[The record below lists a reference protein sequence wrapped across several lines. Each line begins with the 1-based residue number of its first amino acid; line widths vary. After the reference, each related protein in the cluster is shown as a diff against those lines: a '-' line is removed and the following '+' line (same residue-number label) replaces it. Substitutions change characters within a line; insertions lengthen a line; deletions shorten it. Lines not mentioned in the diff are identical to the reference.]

1 VLSTNGRYRY
11 VRRLKVLSVMSKERR
26 IQGLERTNA
35 LVGERDEEGEG
46 DEGDGED
53 EDEDNDN

>member
-1 VLSTNGRYRY
+1 
-11 VRRLKVLSVMSKERR
+11 MSKERR